1 MIERTSAGNDR
12 FRHVSPVR
20 RVTTFQ
26 QEPEVK
32 RTEPTMMRIAV
43 KGRACAAAA
52 ST

>member
-12 FRHVSPVR
+12 FRHISPVPR
-20 RVTTFQ
+20 YNLQ

-43 KGRACAAAA
+43 NGSGMRGCS